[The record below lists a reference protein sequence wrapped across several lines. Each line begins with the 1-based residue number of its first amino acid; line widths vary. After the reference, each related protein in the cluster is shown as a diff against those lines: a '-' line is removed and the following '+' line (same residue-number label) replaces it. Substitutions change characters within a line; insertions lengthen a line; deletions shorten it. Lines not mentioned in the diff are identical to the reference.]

1 MPEQMEVSRSRLVS
15 KSPIFYGWIILL
27 IGTLGMIMTSPG
39 QTYVVSI
46 FIEDFIA
53 DLGISRSLVS
63 TLYTLGTLV
72 GSFALPMVGYQIDRH
87 GARLIV
93 VFITALFGFACVYMG
108 FVQNAVMLGFGFIAL
123 RMLGQGS
130 LGMVCTNV
138 INQWWVRRRGMVMG
152 ISGMAGSLISLGGFP
167 NLINWLLPIYGWQS
181 IYILLGIILAFVMAP
196 VAFIFF
202 RNHPE
207 DYGLQPDGG
216 ESRTFRSR
224 KRKQAPVGWTEV
236 HWTLGE
242 AMCTS
247 VFWILV
253 ATLSAISM
261 LSTGLFFH
269 MVSIFIDNGLTPNLA
284 AAVFVPIAVTTAIV
298 NWGSG
303 LLVDRV
309 PVRILLA
316 IGLFFQALSLLMA
329 CSLSGTTLALVF
341 GVVLGVSSGLI
352 RILGSVVWAMY
363 FGRRHLGSI
372 TGLTTMITITGS
384 ALGPMPLGIGR
395 DLLGSYNFALIP
407 SALIPLLL
415 GIVGFFIDD
424 PARLGQKLQE
434 RKQEIHE

>member
-1 MPEQMEVSRSRLVS
+1 M
-15 KSPIFYGWIILL
+15 L

-46 FIEDFIA
+46 FIEDFIV

-63 TLYTLGTLV
+63 VLYTLGTLV
-72 GSFALPMVGYQIDRH
+72 GGFVLPIVGYQIDRR
-87 GARLIV
+87 GCRLMV
-93 VFITALFGFACVYMG
+93 VLITALFGLSCIYMG
-108 FVQNAVMLGFGFIAL
+108 YVQNAFMLGLGFIAL

-138 INQWWVRRRGMVMG
+138 INQWWVRRRGMMMG
-152 ISGMAGSLISLGGFP
+152 ISGMVGSLISLGGFP
-167 NLINWLLPIYGWQS
+167 NLINWLLPIYGWRAT
-181 IYILLGIILAFVMAP
+181 YILLGIILTFVMAP
-196 VAFIFF
+196 LVSIFF

-216 ESRTFRSR
+216 ESGTFKFR
-224 KRKQAPVGWTEV
+224 KRKRPSAELTEV
-236 HWTLGE
+236 NWTLGE
-242 AMCTS
+242 AMHTS
-247 VFWILV
+247 VFWILM
-253 ATLSAISM
+253 ASLAAISM

-269 MVSIFIDNGLTPNLA
+269 MVSIFTDNGLTPNLA
-284 AAVFVPIAVTTAIV
+284 AAVFVPIAVTTSIV

-329 CSLSGTTLALVF
+329 RSLSGITLALLF
-341 GVVLGVSSGLI
+341 GVVLGISSGLI

-363 FGRRHLGSI
+363 FGRLHLGSI
-372 TGLTTMITITGS
+372 TGFTTMVTITGS

-395 DLLGSYNFALIP
+395 DLLGSYNLALII
-407 SALIPLLL
+407 SAFIPLLL
-415 GIVGFFIDD
+415 GSVAFFIDN
-424 PARLGQKLQE
+424 PIGLRQQLQE
-434 RKQEIHE
+434 HKQGTDE

>member
-1 MPEQMEVSRSRLVS
+1 MS
-15 KSPIFYGWIILL
+15 
-27 IGTLGMIMTSPG
+27 SPG

-46 FIEDFIA
+46 FIESFIA

-72 GSFALPMVGYQIDRH
+72 GSFVLPMVGYQLDRH

-93 VFITALFGFACVYMG
+93 VLITALFGLACVYMG
-108 FVQNAVMLGFGFIAL
+108 YVQNAFMLGLGFIAL

-130 LGMVCTNV
+130 LGLVCTNI

-167 NLINWLLPIYGWQS
+167 NLINWLLPIYGWRS
-181 IYILLGIILAFVMAP
+181 TYIFLGIILVFVMTP
-196 VAFIFF
+196 LAFIFF

-216 ESRTFRSR
+216 ASGIFRSR
-224 KRKQAPVGWTEV
+224 KRKQVPTGWTEV
-236 HWTLGE
+236 HWTLGQ
-242 AMCTS
+242 AMHTS

-253 ATLSAISM
+253 GSLSAISM

-269 MVSIFIDNGLTPNLA
+269 IVSIFTDNGLTPDLA
-284 AAVFVPIAVTTAIV
+284 AAVFVPVAVTTALV

-309 PVRILLA
+309 PVRVLLA

-329 CSLSGTTLALVF
+329 RSLSGITLVLIF
-341 GVVLGVSSGLI
+341 GIVLGISSGLI

-363 FGRRHLGSI
+363 FGRHHLGSI
-372 TGLTTMITITGS
+372 TGFTTMITITGS
-384 ALGPMPLGIGR
+384 AMGPMPLGIGR
-395 DLLGSYNFALIP
+395 DLLGSYNLALII
-407 SALIPLLL
+407 SAAIPLLL
-415 GIVGFFIDD
+415 GILGLFIDD
-424 PARLGQKLQE
+424 PARIGQQMQE
-434 RKQEIHE
+434 RNQETDE

>member
-1 MPEQMEVSRSRLVS
+1 
-15 KSPIFYGWIILL
+15 
-27 IGTLGMIMTSPG
+27 MTSPG

-46 FIEDFIA
+46 FLESFIA

-63 TLYTLGTLV
+63 MLYTLGTLV
-72 GSFALPMVGYQIDRH
+72 GSFILPIVGYQLDRH

-93 VFITALFGFACVYMG
+93 VLITALFGLACVYMG
-108 FVQNAVMLGFGFIAL
+108 YVQNAFMLGLGFIAL

-167 NLINWLLPIYGWQS
+167 NLINWLLPIYGWRFT
-181 IYILLGIILAFVMAP
+181 YILLGIILVFAMTP
-196 VAFIFF
+196 LAFIFF

-216 ESRTFRSR
+216 ESGILRSR
-224 KRKQAPVGWTEV
+224 KRTQAPTGWTEV
-236 HWTLGE
+236 HWTLGQ
-242 AMCTS
+242 AMHTS
-247 VFWILV
+247 VFWILLGS
-253 ATLSAISM
+253 LSAISM

-269 MVSIFIDNGLTPNLA
+269 IVSIFIDNGLTPDLA
-284 AAVFVPIAVTTAIV
+284 AAVFVPVAVTTALV

-309 PVRILLA
+309 PVRVLLA

-329 CSLSGTTLALVF
+329 RSLSGITLVLIF
-341 GVVLGVSSGLI
+341 GIVLGISSGLI

-363 FGRRHLGSI
+363 FGRHHLGSI
-372 TGLTTMITITGS
+372 TGFTTMITITGS
-384 ALGPMPLGIGR
+384 AMGPMPLGIGR
-395 DLLGSYNFALIP
+395 DLLGSYNLALII
-407 SALIPLLL
+407 SAVIPLLL
-415 GIVGFFIDD
+415 GILGLFIDD
-424 PARLGQKLQE
+424 PARIGQQMQE
-434 RKQEIHE
+434 RNRETDE

>member
-1 MPEQMEVSRSRLVS
+1 MEVSHSRLVS
-15 KSPIFYGWIILL
+15 KSPIFYGWIIML
-27 IGTLGMIMTSPG
+27 IGTLGMIMSSPG

-46 FIEDFIA
+46 FIESFIT

-72 GSFALPMVGYQIDRH
+72 GSFVLPIVGYQIDRH

-93 VFITALFGFACVYMG
+93 VLITALFGFACVYMG
-108 FVQNAVMLGFGFIAL
+108 YVQNAFMLGLGFIAL

-130 LGMVCTNV
+130 LGLVCTNI

-167 NLINWLLPIYGWQS
+167 NLVNWLIPTYGWRS
-181 IYILLGIILAFVMAP
+181 TYILLGIVLTFVMAP

-207 DYGLQPDGG
+207 EHGLQPDGG
-216 ESRTFRSR
+216 ESRTFRFR
-224 KRKQAPVGWTEV
+224 KRKQVMARLTEV
-236 HWTLGE
+236 NWTLRE
-242 AMCTS
+242 AMHTS

-253 ATLSAISM
+253 ASLSAISM

-269 MVSIFIDNGLTPNLA
+269 MVSIFTDNGLTHNLA
-284 AAVFVPIAVTTAIV
+284 AAVFVPIAVTTAVV

-329 CSLSGTTLALVF
+329 CSLSNITLALVF
-341 GVVLGVSSGLI
+341 GVVLGISSGLI
-352 RILGSVVWAMY
+352 RILGSVIWAMY

-372 TGLTTMITITGS
+372 TGLTSMITITGS

-395 DLLGSYNFALIP
+395 DLLGSYNLALMISAFIP
-407 SALIPLLL
+407 ILL
-415 GIVGFFIDD
+415 GILGLFIAD
-424 PARLGQKLQE
+424 PARLAGQLQKHE
-434 RKQEIHE
+434 QETGG

>member
-1 MPEQMEVSRSRLVS
+1 
-15 KSPIFYGWIILL
+15 
-27 IGTLGMIMTSPG
+27 MTSPG

-46 FIEDFIA
+46 FIERFIA
-53 DLGISRSLVS
+53 ELGISRSLVS

-72 GSFALPMVGYQIDRH
+72 GSFVLPMVGYQLDRH

-93 VFITALFGFACVYMG
+93 VLITALFGFACIYMG
-108 FVQNAVMLGFGFIAL
+108 YVQNAFMLGLGFIAL

-130 LGMVCTNV
+130 LGLVCTNI

-167 NLINWLLPIYGWQS
+167 NLINWLLPIYGWRS
-181 IYILLGIILAFVMAP
+181 TYIFLGIILVFVMTP
-196 VAFIFF
+196 LAFIFF

-216 ESRTFRSR
+216 ESGIFRSR
-224 KRKQAPVGWTEV
+224 KRKQVPTGWTEV
-236 HWTLGE
+236 HWTLGQ
-242 AMCTS
+242 AMHTS

-253 ATLSAISM
+253 GSLSAISM

-269 MVSIFIDNGLTPNLA
+269 IVSIFTDNGLTPDLA
-284 AAVFVPIAVTTAIV
+284 AAVFVPVAVTTALV

-309 PVRILLA
+309 PVRVLLA

-329 CSLSGTTLALVF
+329 RSLSGITLVLIF
-341 GVVLGVSSGLI
+341 GIVLGISSGLI

-363 FGRRHLGSI
+363 FGRHHLGSI
-372 TGLTTMITITGS
+372 TGFTTMITITGS
-384 ALGPMPLGIGR
+384 AMGPMPLGIGR
-395 DLLGSYNFALIP
+395 DLMGSYNLALII
-407 SALIPLLL
+407 SAVIPLLL
-415 GIVGFFIDD
+415 GILGLFIDD
-424 PARLGQKLQE
+424 PARIGQQMQE
-434 RKQEIHE
+434 RNQETDE

>member
-1 MPEQMEVSRSRLVS
+1 M
-15 KSPIFYGWIILL
+15 L
-27 IGTLGMIMTSPG
+27 IGTLGMIMSSPG

-46 FIEDFIA
+46 FIESFIT

-72 GSFALPMVGYQIDRH
+72 GSFVLPIVGYQIDRH

-93 VFITALFGFACVYMG
+93 VLITALFGFACVYMG
-108 FVQNAVMLGFGFIAL
+108 YVQNAFMLGLGFIAL

-130 LGMVCTNV
+130 LGLVCTNI

-167 NLINWLLPIYGWQS
+167 NLVNWLIPTYGWRS
-181 IYILLGIILAFVMAP
+181 TYIFLGIILTFVMAP

-216 ESRTFRSR
+216 ESSTFRSR
-224 KRKQAPVGWTEV
+224 KRKQVTARLTEV
-236 HWTLGE
+236 NWTLGE
-242 AMCTS
+242 AMCTA

-253 ATLSAISM
+253 GSLSAISM

-269 MVSIFIDNGLTPNLA
+269 MVSIFTDNGLTPNLA
-284 AAVFVPIAVTTAIV
+284 AAVFVPIAVTTAVV

-316 IGLFFQALSLLMA
+316 TGLFFQALSLLMA
-329 CSLSGTTLALVF
+329 CSLSDITLALLF
-341 GVVLGVSSGLI
+341 GVVLGISSGLI

-372 TGLTTMITITGS
+372 TGLTSMVTIIGS

-395 DLLGSYNFALIP
+395 DLLGSYNLALMI
-407 SALIPLLL
+407 SAAIPLLL
-415 GIVGFFIDD
+415 GILALFIAD
-424 PARLGQKLQE
+424 PVRLAGQLQKH
-434 RKQEIHE
+434 KQETDE

>member
-1 MPEQMEVSRSRLVS
+1 MEVSHSRLVS
-15 KSPIFYGWIILL
+15 KSPIFYGWIIMLV
-27 IGTLGMIMTSPG
+27 GTLGMIMSSPG

-46 FIEDFIA
+46 FIEPFIA

-72 GSFALPMVGYQIDRH
+72 GSFVLPIVGYQVDRH
-87 GARLIV
+87 GARLV
-93 VFITALFGFACVYMG
+93 VTLVIALFGVACVYMG
-108 FVQNAVMLGFGFIAL
+108 YVQNAFMLGLGFIAL

-130 LGMVCTNV
+130 LGLVCTNI

-167 NLINWLLPIYGWQS
+167 NLINWLLPIYGWRFA
-181 IYILLGIILAFVMAP
+181 YIILGIILTFVMGP

-216 ESRTFRSR
+216 ESSTSGLR
-224 KRKQAPVGWTEV
+224 KRRQMPVEWTEV

-242 AMCTS
+242 AMHTS

-253 ATLSAISM
+253 ASLSAISM

-269 MVSIFIDNGLTPNLA
+269 MVSIFTDNGLTPNLA

-329 CSLSGTTLALVF
+329 RSLSGITLALVF
-341 GVVLGVSSGLI
+341 GVVLGISSGLI

-363 FGRRHLGSI
+363 FGRQHLGSI
-372 TGLTTMITITGS
+372 TGFTSMITITGS

-395 DLLGSYNFALIP
+395 DLLGSYNLALMI
-407 SALIPLLL
+407 SAAIPLLL
-415 GIVGFFIDD
+415 GILGLFIAD
-424 PARLGQKLQE
+424 PVRLAGQLQKHE
-434 RKQEIHE
+434 QETDE

>member
-1 MPEQMEVSRSRLVS
+1 
-15 KSPIFYGWIILL
+15 
-27 IGTLGMIMTSPG
+27 MTSPG

-46 FIEDFIA
+46 FIESFIA
-53 DLGISRSLVS
+53 ELGISRSLVS

-72 GSFALPMVGYQIDRH
+72 GSFVLPMVGYQLDRH

-93 VFITALFGFACVYMG
+93 VLITALFGFACIYMG
-108 FVQNAVMLGFGFIAL
+108 YVQNAFMLGLGFIAL

-130 LGMVCTNV
+130 LGLVCTNI

-167 NLINWLLPIYGWQS
+167 NLINWLLPIYGWRS
-181 IYILLGIILAFVMAP
+181 TYIFLGIILVFVMTP
-196 VAFIFF
+196 LAFIFF

-216 ESRTFRSR
+216 ESGIFRSR
-224 KRKQAPVGWTEV
+224 KRKQVPTGWTEV
-236 HWTLGE
+236 HWTLGQ
-242 AMCTS
+242 AMHTS

-253 ATLSAISM
+253 GSLSAISM

-269 MVSIFIDNGLTPNLA
+269 IVSIFTDNGLTPDLA
-284 AAVFVPIAVTTAIV
+284 AAVFVPVAVTTALV

-309 PVRILLA
+309 PVRVLLA

-329 CSLSGTTLALVF
+329 RSLSGITLVLIF
-341 GVVLGVSSGLI
+341 GIVLGISSGLI

-363 FGRRHLGSI
+363 FGRHHLGSI
-372 TGLTTMITITGS
+372 TGFTTMITITGS
-384 ALGPMPLGIGR
+384 AMGPMPLGIGR
-395 DLLGSYNFALIP
+395 DLMGSYNLALII
-407 SALIPLLL
+407 SAVIPLLL
-415 GIVGFFIDD
+415 GILGLFVDD
-424 PARLGQKLQE
+424 PARIGQQMRERNQE
-434 RKQEIHE
+434 TDE

>member
-1 MPEQMEVSRSRLVS
+1 
-15 KSPIFYGWIILL
+15 
-27 IGTLGMIMTSPG
+27 
-39 QTYVVSI
+39 
-46 FIEDFIA
+46 
-53 DLGISRSLVS
+53 
-63 TLYTLGTLV
+63 
-72 GSFALPMVGYQIDRH
+72 
-87 GARLIV
+87 
-93 VFITALFGFACVYMG
+93 
-108 FVQNAVMLGFGFIAL
+108 MLGLGFIAL

-130 LGMVCTNV
+130 LGLGCTNL

-167 NLINWLLPIYGWQS
+167 NLVNWLLPIYGWRS
-181 IYILLGIILAFVMAP
+181 TYILLGIILTFVMAP

-216 ESRTFRSR
+216 ESRTFRFR
-224 KRKQAPVGWTEV
+224 KRRQTPTGWTEV

-253 ATLSAISM
+253 ASLSAISM

-269 MVSIFIDNGLTPNLA
+269 MVSIFTDNGLTPNLA

-309 PVRILLA
+309 PLRILLA

-329 CSLSGTTLALVF
+329 CSLSDITLVLVF
-341 GVVLGVSSGLI
+341 GVVLGISSGLI
-352 RILGSVVWAMY
+352 RILGSVIWAVY
-363 FGRRHLGSI
+363 FGRHHLGSI
-372 TGLTTMITITGS
+372 TGFTSMMTITGS

-395 DLLGSYNFALIP
+395 DLLGSYNLALMISAAIP
-407 SALIPLLL
+407 ILL
-415 GIVGFFIDD
+415 GILGLFIED
-424 PARLGQKLQE
+424 PARLGQQMQE
-434 RKQEIHE
+434 HNQETEK

>member
-1 MPEQMEVSRSRLVS
+1 M
-15 KSPIFYGWIILL
+15 L
-27 IGTLGMIMTSPG
+27 IGTLGMIMSSPG

-46 FIEDFIA
+46 FIESFIT

-72 GSFALPMVGYQIDRH
+72 GSFVLPIVGYQIDRH

-93 VFITALFGFACVYMG
+93 VLITALFGAACVYMG
-108 FVQNAVMLGFGFIAL
+108 YVQNAFMLGLGFIAL

-130 LGMVCTNV
+130 LGLVCTNI

-167 NLINWLLPIYGWQS
+167 NVINWLLPIYGWRS
-181 IYILLGIILAFVMAP
+181 TYILLGVILTFVMAP

-207 DYGLQPDGG
+207 NYGLQPDGG
-216 ESRTFRSR
+216 ESGRFRLR
-224 KRKQAPVGWTEV
+224 KRKQVTTRLTEV
-236 HWTLGE
+236 NWTLGE
-242 AMCTS
+242 AMRTS

-253 ATLSAISM
+253 ASLSGISM

-269 MVSIFIDNGLTPNLA
+269 MVSIFTDNGLTRNLA
-284 AAVFVPIAVTTAIV
+284 AAVFVPIAVTTAVV

-303 LLVDRV
+303 LLVDRL

-316 IGLFFQALSLLMA
+316 TGLFFQALSLLMA
-329 CSLSGTTLALVF
+329 CSLSSITFALVF
-341 GVVLGVSSGLI
+341 GVVLGISSGLI

-372 TGLTTMITITGS
+372 TGLTSMITITGS

-395 DLLGSYNFALIP
+395 DLLGSYNLALTISAFIP
-407 SALIPLLL
+407 ILL
-415 GIVGFFIDD
+415 GILGLFIAD
-424 PARLGQKLQE
+424 PARLAGQLQKHE
-434 RKQEIHE
+434 QETEG

>member
-1 MPEQMEVSRSRLVS
+1 M
-15 KSPIFYGWIILL
+15 L

-53 DLGISRSLVS
+53 ELGISRSLVS
-63 TLYTLGTLV
+63 ALYTLGTLV
-72 GSFALPMVGYQIDRH
+72 GGFVLPIVGYQIDRR
-87 GARLIV
+87 GCRLMV
-93 VFITALFGFACVYMG
+93 VLITALFGLSCVYMG
-108 FVQNAVMLGFGFIAL
+108 YVQNAFMLGLGFIAL

-167 NLINWLLPIYGWQS
+167 NLINWLLPIYGWRS
-181 IYILLGIILAFVMAP
+181 TYILLGISLTFVMAP
-196 VAFIFF
+196 VAFMFF

-216 ESRTFRSR
+216 ES
-224 KRKQAPVGWTEV
+224 KRFKFQKEKQMHVGWTEV
-236 HWTLGE
+236 HWTLRE
-242 AMCTS
+242 AMQTS

-253 ATLSAISM
+253 ASLSAISM

-269 MVSIFIDNGLTPNLA
+269 IVSIFTDNGLTPNLA

-303 LLVDRV
+303 ILVDRV

-329 CSLSGTTLALVF
+329 RTLSGTTFALVF

-363 FGRRHLGSI
+363 FGRHHLGSI
-372 TGLTTMITITGS
+372 TGFTTMVTITGS
-384 ALGPMPLGIGR
+384 ALGPLPLGIGR
-395 DLLGSYNFALIP
+395 DLLGSYNLALMI
-407 SALIPLLL
+407 SAFIPLLL
-415 GIVGFFIDD
+415 GIVGFFIDS
-424 PARLGQKLQE
+424 PARLGEQFQTRE
-434 RKQEIHE
+434 RVTEE

>member
-1 MPEQMEVSRSRLVS
+1 MEVSHSRLVS
-15 KSPIFYGWIILL
+15 KSPIFYGWIIML
-27 IGTLGMIMTSPG
+27 IGTLGMIMSSPG

-46 FIEDFIA
+46 FIESFIT

-63 TLYTLGTLV
+63 MLYTLGTLV
-72 GSFALPMVGYQIDRH
+72 GSFVLPIVGYQIDRH

-93 VFITALFGFACVYMG
+93 MLITALFGFACIYMG
-108 FVQNAVMLGFGFIAL
+108 YVQNAFMLGLGFIAL

-130 LGMVCTNV
+130 LGLVCTNI

-167 NLINWLLPIYGWQS
+167 NLVNWLIPTYGWKPT
-181 IYILLGIILAFVMAP
+181 YILLGIILTFVMAP

-202 RNHPE
+202 RNQPE

-216 ESRTFRSR
+216 ESKTFRFR
-224 KRKQAPVGWTEV
+224 KRKQVTAKLTEV
-236 HWTLGE
+236 NWTLGE
-242 AMCTS
+242 AMRTS

-253 ATLSAISM
+253 ASLSAISM

-269 MVSIFIDNGLTPNLA
+269 MVSIFTDNGLTRNLA
-284 AAVFVPIAVTTAIV
+284 AAVFVPIAVTTAVV

-329 CSLSGTTLALVF
+329 RSLSGTELALVF
-341 GVVLGVSSGLI
+341 GIVLGISSGLI

-372 TGLTTMITITGS
+372 TGLTSMITITGS

-395 DLLGSYNFALIP
+395 DLLGSYNLALMISAFIP
-407 SALIPLLL
+407 ILL
-415 GIVGFFIDD
+415 GILGLFIAD
-424 PARLGQKLQE
+424 PARLAGQLQKHE
-434 RKQEIHE
+434 QETEG

>member
-1 MPEQMEVSRSRLVS
+1 MLV
-15 KSPIFYGWIILL
+15 
-27 IGTLGMIMTSPG
+27 GTLGMIMSSPG

-46 FIEDFIA
+46 FIESFIA

-63 TLYTLGTLV
+63 TLYTLGTFV
-72 GSFALPMVGYQIDRH
+72 GSFVLPIVGYQVDRH

-93 VFITALFGFACVYMG
+93 TVIIALFGLACVYMG
-108 FVQNAVMLGFGFIAL
+108 YVQNAFMLGFGFIAL

-130 LGMVCTNV
+130 LGLVCTNI

-167 NLINWLLPIYGWQS
+167 NLINWLLPIYGWRPT
-181 IYILLGIILAFVMAP
+181 YMLLGVILTVAMAP

-202 RNHPE
+202 RNQPE
-207 DYGLQPDGG
+207 EYGLQPDNG
-216 ESRTFRSR
+216 ELRTFRFL
-224 KRKQAPVGWTEV
+224 KRRQVPAGLTEV
-236 HWTLGE
+236 NWTLGE
-242 AMCTS
+242 AMRTS

-253 ATLSAISM
+253 ASLAAISM

-303 LLVDRV
+303 ILVDRV

-316 IGLFFQALSLLMA
+316 TGLFFQALSLLMA
-329 CSLSGTTLALVF
+329 RSLYGTTFALEF
-341 GVVLGVSSGLI
+341 GVVLGISSGLI

-372 TGLTTMITITGS
+372 TGLTSMITITGS

-395 DLLGSYNFALIP
+395 DLLGSYNLALMI
-407 SALIPLLL
+407 SAFIPLLL
-415 GIVGFFIDD
+415 GIVGFFIDN
-424 PARLGQKLQE
+424 PARLGKQLQKYKRETDQ
-434 RKQEIHE
+434 

>member
-1 MPEQMEVSRSRLVS
+1 MS
-15 KSPIFYGWIILL
+15 
-27 IGTLGMIMTSPG
+27 SPG

-46 FIEDFIA
+46 FIESFIA

-72 GSFALPMVGYQIDRH
+72 GSFVLPMVGYQLDRH

-93 VFITALFGFACVYMG
+93 VLITALFGFACIYMG
-108 FVQNAVMLGFGFIAL
+108 YVQNAFMLGLGFIAL

-130 LGMVCTNV
+130 LGLVCTNI

-167 NLINWLLPIYGWQS
+167 NLINWLLPIYGWRS
-181 IYILLGIILAFVMAP
+181 TYIFLGIILVFVMTP
-196 VAFIFF
+196 LAFIFF

-216 ESRTFRSR
+216 ASGIFRSR
-224 KRKQAPVGWTEV
+224 KRKQVPTGWTEV
-236 HWTLGE
+236 HWTLGQ
-242 AMCTS
+242 AMHTS

-253 ATLSAISM
+253 GSLSAISM

-269 MVSIFIDNGLTPNLA
+269 IVSIFTDNGLTPDLA
-284 AAVFVPIAVTTAIV
+284 AAVFVPVAVTTALV

-309 PVRILLA
+309 PVRVLLA

-329 CSLSGTTLALVF
+329 RSLSGITLVLIF
-341 GVVLGVSSGLI
+341 GIVLGISSGLI

-363 FGRRHLGSI
+363 FGRHHLGSI
-372 TGLTTMITITGS
+372 TGFTTMITITGS
-384 ALGPMPLGIGR
+384 AMGPMPLGIGR
-395 DLLGSYNFALIP
+395 DLMGSYNLALII
-407 SALIPLLL
+407 SAVIPLLL
-415 GIVGFFIDD
+415 GILGLFIDD
-424 PARLGQKLQE
+424 PARIGQQMRERNQE
-434 RKQEIHE
+434 TDE

>member
-1 MPEQMEVSRSRLVS
+1 M
-15 KSPIFYGWIILL
+15 L
-27 IGTLGMIMTSPG
+27 IATLGMIMTSPG

-46 FIEDFIA
+46 FIEDFIT

-63 TLYTLGTLV
+63 TLYTLGTFI
-72 GSFALPMVGYQIDRH
+72 GSFALPIVGYQIDRH

-93 VFITALFGFACVYMG
+93 VLITVLFGFACVYMG
-108 FVQNAVMLGFGFIAL
+108 YVQNAFMLGLGFIVL

-130 LGMVCTNV
+130 LGMVCTNI

-167 NLINWLLPIYGWQS
+167 NLVNWLLPIYGWRS
-181 IYILLGIILAFVMAP
+181 TYIFLGIILVFVMTP
-196 VAFIFF
+196 LVFIFF

-216 ESRTFRSR
+216 ESRTFKFR
-224 KRKQAPVGWTEV
+224 KRKQATVGLAEV
-236 HWTLGE
+236 NWTLGE
-242 AMCTS
+242 AMHTS

-253 ATLSAISM
+253 GSLSAISM

-269 MVSIFIDNGLTPNLA
+269 MVSIFTDNGLTPNLA
-284 AAVFVPIAVTTAIV
+284 AAVFVPIAVTTAIA

-303 LLVDRV
+303 ALVDRV

-316 IGLFFQALSLLMA
+316 TGLFFQALSLMMA
-329 CSLSGTTLALVF
+329 RSLSGITLTLLF
-341 GVVLGVSSGLI
+341 GVVLGISSGLI

-363 FGRRHLGSI
+363 FGRRYLGRI
-372 TGLTTMITITGS
+372 TGFTSMITITGS

-395 DLLGSYNFALIP
+395 DLLGSYNIVLMV
-407 SALIPLLL
+407 SAFIPLLL
-415 GIVGFFIDD
+415 GIVAFLIDD
-424 PARLGQKLQE
+424 PAGLREQPQE
-434 RKQEIHE
+434 RKQETGD

>member
-1 MPEQMEVSRSRLVS
+1 M
-15 KSPIFYGWIILL
+15 L
-27 IGTLGMIMTSPG
+27 IGTLGMIMSSPG

-46 FIEDFIA
+46 FIESFIT

-72 GSFALPMVGYQIDRH
+72 GSFVLPIVGYQIDRH

-93 VFITALFGFACVYMG
+93 VLITALFGAACVYMG
-108 FVQNAVMLGFGFIAL
+108 YVQNAFMLGLGFIAL

-130 LGMVCTNV
+130 LGLVCTNI

-167 NLINWLLPIYGWQS
+167 NVINWLLPIYGWRS
-181 IYILLGIILAFVMAP
+181 TYILLGVILTFVMAP

-207 DYGLQPDGG
+207 NYGLQPDGG
-216 ESRTFRSR
+216 ESGRFRFR
-224 KRKQAPVGWTEV
+224 KRKQVTTRLTEV
-236 HWTLGE
+236 NWTLGE
-242 AMCTS
+242 AMRTS

-253 ATLSAISM
+253 ASLSGISM

-269 MVSIFIDNGLTPNLA
+269 MVSIFTDNGLTRNLA
-284 AAVFVPIAVTTAIV
+284 AAVFVPIAVTTAVV

-303 LLVDRV
+303 LLVDRL

-316 IGLFFQALSLLMA
+316 TGLFFQALSLLMA
-329 CSLSGTTLALVF
+329 CSLSSITFALVF
-341 GVVLGVSSGLI
+341 GVVLGISSGLI

-372 TGLTTMITITGS
+372 TGLTSMITITGS

-395 DLLGSYNFALIP
+395 DLLGSYNLALTISAFIP
-407 SALIPLLL
+407 ILL
-415 GIVGFFIDD
+415 GILGLFIAD
-424 PARLGQKLQE
+424 PARLAGQLQKHE
-434 RKQEIHE
+434 QETEG

>member
-1 MPEQMEVSRSRLVS
+1 
-15 KSPIFYGWIILL
+15 
-27 IGTLGMIMTSPG
+27 MTSPG

-46 FIEDFIA
+46 FIEGFIA

-72 GSFALPMVGYQIDRH
+72 GSFVLPIVGYQIDRH

-93 VFITALFGFACVYMG
+93 VLITALFGFACVYMG
-108 FVQNAVMLGFGFIAL
+108 YVQNAFMLGLGFIAL

-167 NLINWLLPIYGWQS
+167 NLINWLLPIYGWRS
-181 IYILLGIILAFVMAP
+181 TYILLGIILVFVMAP
-196 VAFIFF
+196 LTFIFF

-216 ESRTFRSR
+216 ESRAFRFR
-224 KRKQAPVGWTEV
+224 KRKQVPTGWTEV
-236 HWTLGE
+236 HWTLRQ
-242 AMCTS
+242 AMRTS
-247 VFWILV
+247 AFWILV
-253 ATLSAISM
+253 VSLSAISM

-269 MVSIFIDNGLTPNLA
+269 MVSIFTDNGLTPDLA
-284 AAVFVPIAVTTAIV
+284 AAVFIPIAITTAIV

-303 LLVDRV
+303 LLVDRI
-309 PVRILLA
+309 PVRISLA

-329 CSLSGTTLALVF
+329 RSLSGTTFALVF

-372 TGLTTMITITGS
+372 TGFTTMITITGS

-395 DLLGSYNFALIP
+395 DLLGSYNLALII
-407 SALIPLLL
+407 STFIPLLL
-415 GIVGFFIDD
+415 GIVGLFIDN
-424 PARLGQKLQE
+424 PARLEEQLQGRNRE
-434 RKQEIHE
+434 TDI

>member
-1 MPEQMEVSRSRLVS
+1 
-15 KSPIFYGWIILL
+15 
-27 IGTLGMIMTSPG
+27 MTSPG

-46 FIEDFIA
+46 FIESFIA
-53 DLGISRSLVS
+53 ELGISRSLVS

-72 GSFALPMVGYQIDRH
+72 GSFVLPMVGYQLDRH

-93 VFITALFGFACVYMG
+93 VLITALFGFACIYMG
-108 FVQNAVMLGFGFIAL
+108 YVQNAFMLGLGFIAL

-130 LGMVCTNV
+130 LGLVCTNI

-167 NLINWLLPIYGWQS
+167 NLINWLLPIYGWRS
-181 IYILLGIILAFVMAP
+181 TYIFLGIILVFVMTP
-196 VAFIFF
+196 LAFIFF

-216 ESRTFRSR
+216 ESGIFRSR
-224 KRKQAPVGWTEV
+224 KRKQVPTGWTEV
-236 HWTLGE
+236 HWTLGQ
-242 AMCTS
+242 AMHTS

-253 ATLSAISM
+253 GSLSAISM

-269 MVSIFIDNGLTPNLA
+269 IVSIFTDNGLTPDLA
-284 AAVFVPIAVTTAIV
+284 AAVFVPVAVTTALV

-309 PVRILLA
+309 PVRVLLA

-329 CSLSGTTLALVF
+329 RSLSGITLVLIF
-341 GVVLGVSSGLI
+341 GIVLGISSGLI

-363 FGRRHLGSI
+363 FGRHHLGSI
-372 TGLTTMITITGS
+372 TGFTTMITITGS
-384 ALGPMPLGIGR
+384 AMGPMPLGIGR
-395 DLLGSYNFALIP
+395 DLMGSYNLALII
-407 SALIPLLL
+407 SAVIPLLL
-415 GIVGFFIDD
+415 GILGLFIDD
-424 PARLGQKLQE
+424 PARIGQQMRERDQE
-434 RKQEIHE
+434 TED

>member
-1 MPEQMEVSRSRLVS
+1 MLT
-15 KSPIFYGWIILL
+15 
-27 IGTLGMIMTSPG
+27 GTLGMIMSSPG

-46 FIEDFIA
+46 FIEAFIT

-72 GSFALPMVGYQIDRH
+72 GSFVLPIVGYQIDRH

-93 VFITALFGFACVYMG
+93 VLITALFGFACVYMG
-108 FVQNAVMLGFGFIAL
+108 YVQNAFMLGLGFIAL

-130 LGMVCTNV
+130 LGLVCTNI

-167 NLINWLLPIYGWQS
+167 NLVNWLIPTYGWRAT
-181 IYILLGIILAFVMAP
+181 YILLGIILTFVMAP
-196 VAFIFF
+196 VGFIFF
-202 RNHPE
+202 RNQPE
-207 DYGLQPDGG
+207 DYGLEPDGG
-216 ESRTFRSR
+216 KSRTFRFR
-224 KRKQAPVGWTEV
+224 KRERVDAELTEV
-236 HWTLGE
+236 SWTLRE

-247 VFWILV
+247 VFWILI
-253 ATLSAISM
+253 ASLSAISM

-269 MVSIFIDNGLTPNLA
+269 MVSIFTDNGLTPNLA

-316 IGLFFQALSLLMA
+316 VGLFFQALSLLMA
-329 CSLSGTTLALVF
+329 RSLSGTTLALVF
-341 GVVLGVSSGLI
+341 GIVLGVSSGLI

-363 FGRRHLGSI
+363 FGRHHLGSI
-372 TGLTTMITITGS
+372 TGLTSMITITGS

-395 DLLGSYNFALIP
+395 DLLGNYNLALMISACIP
-407 SALIPLLL
+407 ILL
-415 GIVGFFIDD
+415 GILGLFIAD
-424 PARLGQKLQE
+424 PARLAGQLQKHE
-434 RKQEIHE
+434 QETDQ

>member
-1 MPEQMEVSRSRLVS
+1 MEASHSRLVS
-15 KSPIFYGWIILL
+15 NSPIFYGWVIML
-27 IGTLGMIMTSPG
+27 ISTLGMIMSSPG

-46 FIEDFIA
+46 FIEPFIA

-72 GSFALPMVGYQIDRH
+72 GSFVLPIVGYQIDRH
-87 GARLIV
+87 GARLIMML
-93 VFITALFGFACVYMG
+93 ITALFGCACIYMG
-108 FVQNAVMLGFGFIAL
+108 YVQNAFMLALGFIAL

-130 LGMVCTNV
+130 LGMVCTNI

-167 NLINWLLPIYGWQS
+167 NLINWLLPIYGWRS
-181 IYILLGIILAFVMAP
+181 TYIFLGIILTFVMAP
-196 VAFIFF
+196 VGFIFF

-207 DYGLQPDGG
+207 AYGLQPDGG
-216 ESRTFRSR
+216 KSRTFISR
-224 KRKQAPVGWTEV
+224 KRREVSVEWTEV
-236 HWTLGE
+236 HWTLRE
-242 AMCTS
+242 AMRTS

-253 ATLSAISM
+253 ASLSAISM

-269 MVSIFIDNGLTPNLA
+269 MVSIFTDNGLTPNLA
-284 AAVFVPIAVTTAIV
+284 AAVFVPIAVTTAVV

-303 LLVDRV
+303 VLVDRI

-316 IGLFFQALSLLMA
+316 TGLFFQALSLLMA
-329 CSLSGTTLALVF
+329 CSLAGITLVLIF
-341 GVVLGVSSGLI
+341 GVVLGISSGLI

-372 TGLTTMITITGS
+372 TGLTSMITITGS

-395 DLLGSYNFALIP
+395 DILGSYNLALTV
-407 SALIPLLL
+407 SAGIPLLL
-415 GIVGFFIDD
+415 GILGFFIKD
-424 PARLGQKLQE
+424 PARLGQQMPE
-434 RKQEIHE
+434 RNRETDE

>member
-1 MPEQMEVSRSRLVS
+1 
-15 KSPIFYGWIILL
+15 
-27 IGTLGMIMTSPG
+27 MTSPG

-46 FIEDFIA
+46 FIESFIA
-53 DLGISRSLVS
+53 ELGISRSLVS

-72 GSFALPMVGYQIDRH
+72 GSFVLPMVGYQLDRH

-93 VFITALFGFACVYMG
+93 VLITALFGFACIYMG
-108 FVQNAVMLGFGFIAL
+108 YVQNAFMLGLGFIAL

-130 LGMVCTNV
+130 LGLVCTNI

-167 NLINWLLPIYGWQS
+167 NLINWLLPIYGWRS
-181 IYILLGIILAFVMAP
+181 TYIFLGIILVFVMTP
-196 VAFIFF
+196 LAFIFF

-216 ESRTFRSR
+216 ESGIFRSR
-224 KRKQAPVGWTEV
+224 KRKQVPTGWTEV
-236 HWTLGE
+236 HWTLGQ
-242 AMCTS
+242 AMHTS

-253 ATLSAISM
+253 GSLSAISM

-269 MVSIFIDNGLTPNLA
+269 IVSIFTDNGLTPDLA
-284 AAVFVPIAVTTAIV
+284 AAVFVPVAVTTALV

-309 PVRILLA
+309 PVRVLLA

-329 CSLSGTTLALVF
+329 RSLSGITLVLIF
-341 GVVLGVSSGLI
+341 GIVLGISSGLI

-363 FGRRHLGSI
+363 FGRHHLGSI
-372 TGLTTMITITGS
+372 TGFTTMITITGS
-384 ALGPMPLGIGR
+384 AMGPMPLGIGR
-395 DLLGSYNFALIP
+395 DLLGSYNLALII
-407 SALIPLLL
+407 SAAIPLLL
-415 GIVGFFIDD
+415 GILGLFIDD
-424 PARLGQKLQE
+424 PARIGQQMQE
-434 RKQEIHE
+434 RNQETDE

>member
-1 MPEQMEVSRSRLVS
+1 
-15 KSPIFYGWIILL
+15 
-27 IGTLGMIMTSPG
+27 MTSPG

-53 DLGISRSLVS
+53 DLGISRSLIS
-63 TLYTLGTLV
+63 TLYTLGTLI
-72 GSFALPMVGYQIDRH
+72 GSFALPIVGYQIDRR
-87 GARLIV
+87 GARLMV
-93 VFITALFGFACVYMG
+93 GVITALFGLACVYMG
-108 FVQNAVMLGFGFIAL
+108 YVQNAVMLGFGFIAL

-138 INQWWVRRRGMVMG
+138 INQWWARRRGLVMG

-167 NLINWLLPIYGWQS
+167 NLVNWFLPIYGWRFT
-181 IYILLGIILAFVMAP
+181 YICLGLILVFVMTP
-196 VAFIFF
+196 MGLIFV

-216 ESRTFRSR
+216 ESTTFKSR
-224 KRKQAPVGWTEV
+224 KRKQVPVGWTEV

-242 AMCTS
+242 AMRTS

-298 NWGSG
+298 NLGSG
-303 LLVDRV
+303 VLVDRV
-309 PVRILLA
+309 PVRVLLA

-329 CSLSGTTLALVF
+329 RSLSSPTLVLVF

-352 RILGSVVWAMY
+352 RILGTVVWAMY
-363 FGRRHLGSI
+363 FGRRHLGRI
-372 TGLTTMITITGS
+372 TGFTTMITITGS

-395 DLLGSYNFALIP
+395 DLLGSYNFALLI
-407 SALIPLLL
+407 SAFIPLLL
-415 GIVGFFIDD
+415 GIVGFFIED

>member
-1 MPEQMEVSRSRLVS
+1 
-15 KSPIFYGWIILL
+15 
-27 IGTLGMIMTSPG
+27 MTSPG

-53 DLGISRSLVS
+53 DLGISRSLIS
-63 TLYTLGTLV
+63 TLYTLGTLI
-72 GSFALPMVGYQIDRH
+72 GSFALPIVGYQIDRR
-87 GARLIV
+87 GARLMV
-93 VFITALFGFACVYMG
+93 GVITALFGLACVYMG
-108 FVQNAVMLGFGFIAL
+108 YVQNAVMLGFGFIAL

-138 INQWWVRRRGMVMG
+138 INQWWARRRGLVMG

-167 NLINWLLPIYGWQS
+167 NLVNWFLPIYGWRFT
-181 IYILLGIILAFVMAP
+181 YICLGLILVFVMTP
-196 VAFIFF
+196 MGLIFV

-216 ESRTFRSR
+216 ESTTFKSR
-224 KRKQAPVGWTEV
+224 KRKQVLVGWTEV

-242 AMCTS
+242 AMRTS

-298 NWGSG
+298 NLGSG
-303 LLVDRV
+303 VLVDRV
-309 PVRILLA
+309 PVRVLLA

-329 CSLSGTTLALVF
+329 RSLSSPTLVLVF

-352 RILGSVVWAMY
+352 RILGTVVWAMY
-363 FGRRHLGSI
+363 FGRRHLGRI
-372 TGLTTMITITGS
+372 TGFTTMITITGS

-395 DLLGSYNFALIP
+395 DLLGSYNFALLI
-407 SALIPLLL
+407 SAFIPLLL
-415 GIVGFFIDD
+415 GIVGFFIED

>member
-1 MPEQMEVSRSRLVS
+1 MS
-15 KSPIFYGWIILL
+15 
-27 IGTLGMIMTSPG
+27 SPG

-46 FIEDFIA
+46 FIESFIA

-72 GSFALPMVGYQIDRH
+72 GSFVLPMVGYQLDRH

-93 VFITALFGFACVYMG
+93 VLITALFGLACVYMG
-108 FVQNAVMLGFGFIAL
+108 YVQNAFMLGLGFIAL

-130 LGMVCTNV
+130 LGLVCTNI

-167 NLINWLLPIYGWQS
+167 NLINWLLPIYGWRS
-181 IYILLGIILAFVMAP
+181 TYIFLGIILVFVMTP
-196 VAFIFF
+196 LAFIFF

-216 ESRTFRSR
+216 ESGIFRSR
-224 KRKQAPVGWTEV
+224 KRKQVPTGWTEV
-236 HWTLGE
+236 HWTLGQ
-242 AMCTS
+242 AMHTS

-253 ATLSAISM
+253 GSLSAISM

-269 MVSIFIDNGLTPNLA
+269 IVSIFTDNGLTPDLA
-284 AAVFVPIAVTTAIV
+284 AAVFVPVAVTTALV

-309 PVRILLA
+309 PVRVLLA

-329 CSLSGTTLALVF
+329 RSLSGMTLVLIF
-341 GVVLGVSSGLI
+341 GIVLGISSGLI

-363 FGRRHLGSI
+363 FGRHHLGSI
-372 TGLTTMITITGS
+372 TGFTTMITITGS
-384 ALGPMPLGIGR
+384 AMGPMPLGIGR
-395 DLLGSYNFALIP
+395 DLMGSYNLALII
-407 SALIPLLL
+407 SAVIPLLL
-415 GIVGFFIDD
+415 GILGLFIDD
-424 PARLGQKLQE
+424 PARIGQQMRERDQE
-434 RKQEIHE
+434 TED

>member
-1 MPEQMEVSRSRLVS
+1 
-15 KSPIFYGWIILL
+15 
-27 IGTLGMIMTSPG
+27 MTSPG

-46 FIEDFIA
+46 FIESFIA

-72 GSFALPMVGYQIDRH
+72 GSFILPIVGYQIDRH
-87 GARLIV
+87 GARLV
-93 VFITALFGFACVYMG
+93 VVLITALFGFACVYMG
-108 FVQNAVMLGFGFIAL
+108 YVQNAFMLGFGFIAL

-130 LGMVCTNV
+130 LGMVCTNI

-167 NLINWLLPIYGWQS
+167 NLINWLLPIYGWRS
-181 IYILLGIILAFVMAP
+181 TYILLGIMLVFVMTP
-196 VAFIFF
+196 LAFIFF

-216 ESRTFRSR
+216 ESRIFRFR
-224 KRKQAPVGWTEV
+224 KKRRVLAEWTEV
-236 HWTLGE
+236 HWTLKE
-242 AMCTS
+242 AMRTS

-253 ATLSAISM
+253 ASLSAISM

-269 MVSIFIDNGLTPNLA
+269 MVSIFTDNGLTPDLA
-284 AAVFVPIAVTTAIV
+284 AAVFIPIAITTAIV

-303 LLVDRV
+303 LLVDRI
-309 PVRILLA
+309 PVRISLA
-316 IGLFFQALSLLMA
+316 VGLFFQALSLLMA
-329 CSLSGTTLALVF
+329 RSLSGTTFALVF

-372 TGLTTMITITGS
+372 TGFTTMITITGS

-395 DLLGSYNFALIP
+395 DLLGSYNLALII
-407 SALIPLLL
+407 STFIPLLL
-415 GIVGFFIDD
+415 GIVGLFIDN
-424 PARLGQKLQE
+424 PARLEEQLQGRNRE
-434 RKQEIHE
+434 TDI

>member
-1 MPEQMEVSRSRLVS
+1 
-15 KSPIFYGWIILL
+15 
-27 IGTLGMIMTSPG
+27 MTSPG

-53 DLGISRSLVS
+53 DLGISRSLIS
-63 TLYTLGTLV
+63 TLYTLGTLI
-72 GSFALPMVGYQIDRH
+72 GSFALPIVGYQVDRR
-87 GARLIV
+87 GARLMVGVIA
-93 VFITALFGFACVYMG
+93 ALFGLACVYMG
-108 FVQNAVMLGFGFIAL
+108 YVQNAVMLGFGFIAL

-130 LGMVCTNV
+130 LGLVCTNV
-138 INQWWVRRRGMVMG
+138 INQWWVRRRGIMMG

-167 NLINWLLPIYGWQS
+167 NLVNWFLPIYGWRFT
-181 IYILLGIILAFVMAP
+181 YICLGLILVFVMTP
-196 VAFIFF
+196 MGLIFV

-216 ESRTFRSR
+216 ESTTFKSR
-224 KRKQAPVGWTEV
+224 KRKQVPVGWTEV
-236 HWTLGE
+236 HWTLGD
-242 AMCTS
+242 AMRTS

-284 AAVFVPIAVTTAIV
+284 AAIFVPIAVTTAIV
-298 NWGSG
+298 NLGSG
-303 LLVDRV
+303 VLVDRV

-329 CSLSGTTLALVF
+329 RSLSSPTLALVF

-352 RILGSVVWAMY
+352 RILGGVVWAMY
-363 FGRRHLGSI
+363 FGRRHLGRI
-372 TGLTTMITITGS
+372 TGFATMITITGS

-395 DLLGSYNFALIP
+395 DLLGSYNFALLISVFIP
-407 SALIPLLL
+407 FLL

>member
-1 MPEQMEVSRSRLVS
+1 M
-15 KSPIFYGWIILL
+15 L

-63 TLYTLGTLV
+63 ALYTLGTLV
-72 GSFALPMVGYQIDRH
+72 GGFVLPIVGYQIDRR
-87 GARLIV
+87 GCRLMV
-93 VFITALFGFACVYMG
+93 VLITALFGLSCVYMG
-108 FVQNAVMLGFGFIAL
+108 YVQSAFMLGLGFIAL

-138 INQWWVRRRGMVMG
+138 INQWWVRRRGMMMG

-167 NLINWLLPIYGWQS
+167 NLINWLLPIYGWRAT
-181 IYILLGIILAFVMAP
+181 YILLGIILTFVMAP
-196 VAFIFF
+196 LASIFF

-216 ESRTFRSR
+216 ESGAFRFR
-224 KRKQAPVGWTEV
+224 KRKRPSVELTEV
-236 HWTLGE
+236 NWTLGE
-242 AMCTS
+242 AMHTS
-247 VFWILV
+247 VFWILM
-253 ATLSAISM
+253 ASLAAISM

-269 MVSIFIDNGLTPNLA
+269 MVSIFTDNGLTPNLA

-329 CSLSGTTLALVF
+329 RSLSGITLALLF
-341 GVVLGVSSGLI
+341 GVVLGISSGLI

-363 FGRRHLGSI
+363 FGRLHLGSI
-372 TGLTTMITITGS
+372 TGFTTMVTITGS

-395 DLLGSYNFALIP
+395 DLLGSYNLALII
-407 SALIPLLL
+407 SAFIPLLL
-415 GIVGFFIDD
+415 GSVAFFIDN
-424 PARLGQKLQE
+424 PAGLRQQLQE
-434 RKQEIHE
+434 HKQDADE

>member
-1 MPEQMEVSRSRLVS
+1 M
-15 KSPIFYGWIILL
+15 L
-27 IGTLGMIMTSPG
+27 IGTLAMIMSSPA

-46 FIEDFIA
+46 FIEGFIA

-72 GSFALPMVGYQIDRH
+72 GSFVLPIVGYQIDRY
-87 GARLIV
+87 GGRLIV
-93 VFITALFGFACVYMG
+93 ALVTALFGFACVYMG
-108 FVQNAVMLGFGFIAL
+108 YVQNAFMLGLGFIAL

-130 LGMVCTNV
+130 LGLACTNI

-167 NLINWLLPIYGWQS
+167 NLVNWLLPLYGWRS
-181 IYILLGIILAFVMAP
+181 TYMLLGIILTFVMAP

-216 ESRTFRSR
+216 ESRTFRFH
-224 KRKQAPVGWTEV
+224 KRRQTSVGWTEV

-253 ATLSAISM
+253 ASLSAISM

-269 MVSIFIDNGLTPNLA
+269 MVSIFTDNGLTPNLA

-309 PVRILLA
+309 PVRVLLA

-329 CSLSGTTLALVF
+329 CSLSDIILAVTF
-341 GVVLGVSSGLI
+341 GVVLGISSGLI

-363 FGRRHLGSI
+363 FGRHHLGSI
-372 TGLTTMITITGS
+372 TGFTSMITITGS

-395 DLLGSYNFALIP
+395 DILGSYNLALTLSAGIP
-407 SALIPLLL
+407 ILL
-415 GIVGFFIDD
+415 GILGFFIAD
-424 PARLGQKLQE
+424 PARLGQQRQE
-434 RKQEIHE
+434 RDQDTDE

>member
-1 MPEQMEVSRSRLVS
+1 
-15 KSPIFYGWIILL
+15 
-27 IGTLGMIMTSPG
+27 MTSPG

-46 FIEDFIA
+46 FIESFIA
-53 DLGISRSLVS
+53 ELGISRSLVS

-72 GSFALPMVGYQIDRH
+72 GSFVLPMVGYQLDRH

-93 VFITALFGFACVYMG
+93 VLITALFGFACIYMG
-108 FVQNAVMLGFGFIAL
+108 YVQNAFMLGLGFIAL

-130 LGMVCTNV
+130 LGLVCTNI

-167 NLINWLLPIYGWQS
+167 NLINWLLPIYGWRS
-181 IYILLGIILAFVMAP
+181 TYIFLGIILVFVMTP
-196 VAFIFF
+196 LAFIFF

-216 ESRTFRSR
+216 ESGIFRSR
-224 KRKQAPVGWTEV
+224 KRKQVPTGWTEV
-236 HWTLGE
+236 HWTLGQ
-242 AMCTS
+242 AMHTS

-253 ATLSAISM
+253 GSLSAISM

-269 MVSIFIDNGLTPNLA
+269 IVSIFTDNGLTPDLA
-284 AAVFVPIAVTTAIV
+284 AAVFVPVAVTTALV

-309 PVRILLA
+309 PVRVLLA

-329 CSLSGTTLALVF
+329 RSLSGITLVLIF
-341 GVVLGVSSGLI
+341 GIVLGISSGLI

-363 FGRRHLGSI
+363 FGRHHLGSI
-372 TGLTTMITITGS
+372 TGFTTMITITGS
-384 ALGPMPLGIGR
+384 AMGPMPLGIGR
-395 DLLGSYNFALIP
+395 DLMGSYNLALII
-407 SALIPLLL
+407 SAVIPLLL
-415 GIVGFFIDD
+415 GILGLFIDD
-424 PARLGQKLQE
+424 PARIGQQMQE
-434 RKQEIHE
+434 RNQETDE